1 MSETEELLRTFIP
14 NFRTD
19 QFDEYEEYNV
29 LDIKNEGKK
38 LCWHRLGYI
47 NT

>member
-19 QFDEYEEYNV
+19 QFDEYEEHNV
-29 LDIKNEGKK
+29 LDIKNEAKEAM
-38 LCWHRLGYI
+38 LA
-47 NT
+47 